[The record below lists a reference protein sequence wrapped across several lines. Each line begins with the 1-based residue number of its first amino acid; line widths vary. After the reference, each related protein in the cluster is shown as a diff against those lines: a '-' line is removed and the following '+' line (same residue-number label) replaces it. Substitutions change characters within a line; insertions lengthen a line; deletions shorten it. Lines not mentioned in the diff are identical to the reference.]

1 MDYAFIYLSNKIEI
15 LYQGLKNSL
24 FFKGA
29 DPFAKRL
36 IIVPS
41 PAMKGYL
48 RRQMAEDSELQI
60 SFGLEFAFLDQGLEL
75 LKSSLGCDKKK
86 RIPSIFELSIII
98 ENELTT
104 ILKNE
109 AEQPLWQPLITYYNE
124 AKAKKRILKTSWL
137 SDELARLFSTY
148 SEYGSK
154 MALEWEA
161 NGVNSAN
168 DWQAELWR
176 RIYCQKNFTALFHSF
191 EYDFQKETGYQEIHL
206 FGLSFISELKNQF
219 LKKVSEVIPVYSWF
233 LSPCQKLWSDIR
245 SDKESNA
252 ISSFWLNDEI
262 PLGNLENL
270 VQLLRDRNPLLANF
284 GKLGRH
290 MAQSFEDHY
299 HQTHGHYEINEAVSH
314 FPDYESL
321 IGTDM
326 TVAEG
331 KLTLLNAIQA
341 DLALLRVPRETIE
354 LPGDLSIQIHS
365 SSSILREVENVYQIL
380 LRTIHESKE
389 AIEPHEIII
398 MAPEITD
405 YAPYINMVFGH
416 KDSQLDY
423 QIMDLKL
430 LSKGELTQA
439 FVQLVQL
446 AQSKWKMEEILKLL
460 SYPFFAKKQELD
472 PEELVELK
480 KWLEKQEITWGLTN
494 HHRTELLQKDGFK
507 PLLESSEKGTWQE
520 AIDSLLMGMVYQVNE
535 EEESQVLE
543 LPFLPKEKIDL
554 SKADLLGKL
563 IRFIKVL
570 EKDLLPLSLEN
581 NKTMQDWGIY
591 LKNLFEQYF
600 VIEFNNEQLCEEQ
613 ETIIKTLSRLQKSAD
628 EIPESTFTASSVLE
642 RLQSLFESK
651 EYCYREKHFQALRF
665 SSLLP
670 MRAVPAKI
678 VLLMGLNLDIYPRK
692 EKRSSLDRLISFPE
706 KDYYPSQTDYDR
718 YLFLE
723 ALLSARHAFIISY
736 VAKGVSSGSKSPP
749 STLVSEFLDYIDAS
763 YSFGGDKPS
772 SKIIFEHPFFAF
784 DKLYF
789 TGDGKFKSYSRSNYQ
804 AALTYYSAKKEGP
817 SFLKEFSFSNEFLE
831 KDSVEAVELKA
842 LQQLA
847 KHPLQ
852 SYLNKTLGIYL
863 NQIEDEQSGF
873 ELSSLNR
880 YFLKQ
885 KSLKQST
892 EAILAYAD
900 KKRSWPYA
908 PFDLLAKK
916 SIRED
921 ILEIEE
927 ALQCFSLKKED
938 LIDCELSLG
947 CCEAQLKQNTLLL
960 PPIEVLTKYGLIKL
974 VGKLPPISKQGF
986 LVFGKK
992 DFKNAIRNYP
1002 SALLFSALPNGYF
1015 EKQFLFLDKG
1025 IKIPAFE
1032 EPALLL
1038 NEFLHYYFLAHRTI
1052 SPLMP
1057 EWVSPILEGSAE
1069 KLQTAMG
1076 STYNDPFRGFQDPYA
1091 KWVFHEEAL
1100 PDAKTIIDN
1109 WQSFTEGLYGP
1120 LQKMWD
1126 LK

>member
-15 LYQGLKNSL
+15 LYQGLKDSL
-24 FFKGA
+24 FFTGA
-29 DPFAKRL
+29 NPFAKRL

-41 PAMKGYL
+41 PAMKAYL
-48 RRQMAEDSELQI
+48 RRQMAEDPELQI
-60 SFGLEFAFLDQGLEL
+60 SFGLEFAFLDQGLES
-75 LKSSLGCDKKK
+75 LKGSFGCDKKK
-86 RIPSIFELSIII
+86 RSPSSFELSIII
-98 ENELTT
+98 ENELNS

-109 AEQPLWQPLITYYNE
+109 AELPLWQPLITYYDE
-124 AKAKKRILKTSWL
+124 ARAKKRTLKTSWL
-137 SDELARLFSTY
+137 SDELARLFITY

-154 MALEWEA
+154 MALNWES
-161 NGVNSAN
+161 NELDSSD

-191 EYDFQKETGYQEIHL
+191 EYDFQKGTDYQEVHL

-219 LKKVSEVIPVYSWF
+219 LKKVSQVIPVYSWF

-270 VQLLRDRNPLLANF
+270 VLLLRDRNPLLANF

-290 MAQSFEDHY
+290 MAEAFEDHY
-299 HQTHGHYEINEAVSH
+299 HQTHGQYEIIEAVNK
-314 FPDYESL
+314 FPEYESL

-326 TVAEG
+326 TVSEN
-331 KLTLLNAIQA
+331 KLSLLRAIQA
-341 DLALLRVPRETIE
+341 DLALLRVPRETISLAE
-354 LPGDLSIQIHS
+354 DFSVQIHS
-365 SSSILREVENVYQIL
+365 SPSLLREVENVYQIL

-389 AIEPHEIII
+389 AIEPHEIIV

-439 FVQLVQL
+439 FMQLVQL
-446 AQSKWKMEEILKLL
+446 AQSKWKIGDILKLL
-460 SYPFFAKKQELD
+460 SYSFFAKKQELD
-472 PEELVELK
+472 VEELIELK

-494 HHRTELLQKDGFK
+494 HHRTELLQRDGFK

-520 AIDSLLMGMVYQVNE
+520 AIDSLLMGMVYHVNE
-535 EEESQVLE
+535 DEESQVLE

-563 IRFIKVL
+563 VRFIKEL

-581 NKTMQDWGIY
+581 NKTMHDWGIY
-591 LKNLFEQYF
+591 FKHLFEQYF
-600 VIEFNNEQLCEEQ
+600 IIDFHNEKLCEEQ
-613 ETIIKTLSRLQKSAD
+613 ETIVKTLARLQKAAD
-628 EIPESTFTASSVLE
+628 EIPESTFTSSSVME
-642 RLQSLFESK
+642 RLQSLFDSK

-692 EKRSSLDRLISFPE
+692 EKRSSLDRLAAFEE

-736 VAKGVSSGSKSPP
+736 VAKGASSGSKSPP

-763 YSFGGDKPS
+763 YSFEEEKPS
-772 SKIIFEHPFFAF
+772 ARIVFEHPFFPF

-789 TGDGKFKSYSRSNYQ
+789 TADQKFKSYSKCNYE

-817 SFLKEFSFSNEFLE
+817 SFLKQFCFSKEFSG
-831 KDSVEAVELKA
+831 KEAVEEVKLKS
-842 LQQLA
+842 LMQLA
-847 KHPLQ
+847 KHPIQ

-863 NQIEDEQSGF
+863 KQIEEEKSGL
-873 ELSSLNR
+873 ELFSLDR

-885 KSLKQST
+885 KSLKQSA
-892 EAILAYAD
+892 EAIFAYGD

-916 SIRED
+916 AIKED
-921 ILEIEE
+921 IQEIEE
-927 ALQCFSLKKED
+927 ALQCFSLNKED

-947 CCEAQLKQNTLLL
+947 CCEAELKQNTLLF
-960 PPIEVLTKYGLIKL
+960 PPLELQTEYGVVKIT
-974 VGKLPPISKQGF
+974 GKLPPISAQGF

-992 DFKNAIRNYP
+992 EFKSAIRNYP
-1002 SALLFSALPNGYF
+1002 AALIFSALPDGYF
-1015 EKQFLFLDKG
+1015 EKKFLFLDKG
-1025 IKIPAFE
+1025 ITIPAFE
-1032 EPALLL
+1032 HPKQLLI
-1038 NEFLHYYFLAHRTI
+1038 EFLNYYFLASNTI

-1057 EWVSPILEGSAE
+1057 EWISPILEGSAE
-1069 KLQTAMG
+1069 KLQMAMA
-1076 STYNDPFRGFQDPYA
+1076 SSHSDPFKGFQDPYV
-1091 KWVFHEEAL
+1091 KWVFHEESF

-1109 WQSFTEGLYGP
+1109 WQTFTESLYGP
-1120 LQKMWD
+1120 LQKKWD
-1126 LK
+1126 L